1 MDFKQARFN
10 MIEQQIRTWEVL
22 DQDVLD
28 LLNEIHR
35 EEFIPDAYKNLALAD
50 TSIPIGHDQTTMAP
64 KFEARILQS
73 LDVKPDESV
82 LEIGT
87 GCGYLTALLASS
99 ARQVK
104 SVDIFPDFIDAA
116 SKIIAKTKLTNI
128 DLESCDAYSLLEKPE
143 RYDIAVFTASLATM
157 DERFISLLNDHGR
170 LFVIVGES
178 PAMEAR
184 LYTKQNESS
193 WSYESLFETD
203 LPALIGA
210 KQKDAFEF

>member
-22 DQDVLD
+22 DLDVLD

-35 EEFIPDAYKNLALAD
+35 EEFIPESYQNLALAD
-50 TSIPIGHDQTTMAP
+50 TSVPIGHEQITMAP

-73 LDVKPDESV
+73 LDINPGESV

-87 GCGYLTALLASS
+87 GCAYFTALLASS
-99 ARQVK
+99 ARQIK
-104 SVDIFPDFIDAA
+104 SIDIFPDFIDSARE
-116 SKIIAKTKLTNI
+116 KIAKTKLTNI
-128 DLESCDAYSLLEKPE
+128 ELESSDAYSLLEKPE
-143 RYDIAVFTASLATM
+143 RYDVVVFTASLPSM
-157 DERFISLLNDHGR
+157 DERFLDLLNEHGR
-170 LFVIVGES
+170 LFAIVGES

-184 LYTKQNESS
+184 LYAKQNDSS
-193 WSYESLFETD
+193 CSYESVFETD

-210 KQKDAFEF
+210 TQKDEFEF

>member
-35 EEFIPDAYKNLALAD
+35 EEFIPESYENLALAD

-73 LDVKPDESV
+73 LDVKPDESI

-87 GCGYLTALLASS
+87 GCAYFTALLASS
-99 ARQVK
+99 AKQIK
-104 SVDIFPDFIDAA
+104 SVIFFLIL
-116 SKIIAKTKLTNI
+116 LT
-128 DLESCDAYSLLEKPE
+128 ALEK
-143 RYDIAVFTASLATM
+143 
-157 DERFISLLNDHGR
+157 
-170 LFVIVGES
+170 
-178 PAMEAR
+178 
-184 LYTKQNESS
+184 K
-193 WSYESLFETD
+193 
-203 LPALIGA
+203 
-210 KQKDAFEF
+210 